1 MHILLDTGP
10 LVALLNKRD
19 SYHGWSVEKAADLR
33 PPFLTC
39 EAVLAEAHF
48 LLQGTRQGRRRLID
62 LIDSGKI
69 ELTGIVA
76 ENLDRIGELMSQ
88 YANVP
93 MAFADACL
101 VCMAERTNG
110 TVFTIDG
117 DFRVYRKKKDKAIE
131 LIIP

>member
-1 MHILLDTGP
+1 MRILLDTGP
-10 LVALLNKRD
+10 MVALLNKRD
-19 SYHGWSVEKAADLR
+19 SYHGWSVEKAGDLQ

-48 LLQGTRQGRRRLID
+48 LLHGIHQGRRRLIE
-62 LIDSGKI
+62 LVDSGKI

-76 ENLDRIGELMSQ
+76 ENLDRVGVLMNQ

-93 MAFADACL
+93 MDFADACL
-101 VCMAERTNG
+101 ICMAEKTAG

-117 DFRVYRKKKDKAIE
+117 DFRVYRKNTDEA
-131 LIIP
+131 LDLVIP